1 MKRIWFVTGTT
12 RGMGVEI
19 VKAAIQQGDSVIAT
33 GRSLSKLKALYANL
47 PSDQI
52 ELVEL
57 DIRDEQQVKTAV
69 EIGLK
74 RFGQIDVL
82 VNNAGYPLLGRFEE
96 ATAEQIQQQFATNVF
111 GTSNVLRT
119 VLPIMR
125 QQRSGHIINTS
136 SIAGVKAVANA
147 VFYSASKFAVEAMTL
162 ALAEEVAP
170 FGIQVT
176 AIEPGFFRT
185 EFLSDR
191 SADYGSVE
199 ISDYPVS
206 SNARSTFGAADG
218 TQQGDPSK
226 LAQVVMQLAD
236 MQQPPR
242 QLLIGNDAIEFVMP
256 TLTAHLDE
264 IQSFQKLTR
273 STDY

>member
-19 VKAAIQQGDSVIAT
+19 IKAAIQQGDSVIAT
-33 GRSLSKLKALYANL
+33 GKSLSKLKAIYSNL
-47 PSDQI
+47 PSNQI

-74 RFGQIDVL
+74 RFGQIDIL

-96 ATAEQIQQQFATNVF
+96 VTAAQIEQQFATNVF
-111 GTSNVLRT
+111 GTSNVLRA

-125 QQRSGHIINTS
+125 QQRSGHVINTS

-147 VFYSASKFAVEAMTL
+147 VFYSASKFAVEAISL
-162 ALAEEVAP
+162 ALLDEVSP
-170 FGIQVT
+170 FGIKVT

-185 EFLSDR
+185 EFLSESSTQYGTQLHD
-191 SADYGSVE
+191 DYEALGNTKFLMS
-199 ISDYPVS
+199 
-206 SNARSTFGAADG
+206 AADG
-218 TQQGDPSK
+218 QQQGSPAK
-226 LAQVVMQLAD
+226 LAQVVMQLAAMD
-236 MQQPPR
+236 NPPK
-242 QLLIGNDAIEFVMP
+242 QLLIGNDAIDYVMP

-264 IQSFQKLTR
+264 IKQYEALTR

>member
-33 GRSLSKLKALYANL
+33 GRSLSKLKALYSNL

-52 ELVEL
+52 ELVGL

-96 ATAEQIQQQFATNVF
+96 ATAEQIQQQFSTNVF
-111 GTSNVLRT
+111 GTAHVLRA
-119 VLPIMR
+119 VLPHMR
-125 QQRSGHIINTS
+125 KQRSGYIINTS
-136 SIAGVKAVANA
+136 SIAGVKSVPNA
-147 VFYSASKFAVEAMTL
+147 TFYSASKFAVEAISL
-162 ALAEEVAP
+162 ALLDEVAP
-170 FGIQVT
+170 FGIKVT

-185 EFLSDR
+185 EFLSEH
-191 SADYGSVE
+191 SAEYGMQLHNDYEALGNTKALMS
-199 ISDYPVS
+199 
-206 SNARSTFGAADG
+206 AADG
-218 TQQGDPSK
+218 QQQGSPAK
-226 LAQVVMQLAD
+226 LAQVVMQVAAMD
-236 MQQPPR
+236 NPPK
-242 QLLIGNDAIEFVMP
+242 QLLIGNDAIDYVMP
-256 TLTAHLDE
+256 TLTSHLDE
-264 IQSFQKLTR
+264 IKQHEALTR

>member
-19 VKAAIQQGDSVIAT
+19 VKAAIQQGDSVIVT
-33 GRSLSKLKALYANL
+33 GRSLSKLKAIYSNL

-96 ATAEQIQQQFATNVF
+96 VTAAQIEQQFATNVF
-111 GTSNVLRT
+111 GTSNVLRK
-119 VLPIMR
+119 VLPVMR

-136 SIAGVKAVANA
+136 SIAGVKAVANG
-147 VFYSASKFAVEAMTL
+147 VFYSASKFAVEAISL
-162 ALAEEVAP
+162 ALLDEVAP
-170 FGIQVT
+170 FGIKVT

-185 EFLSDR
+185 EFLSE
-191 SADYGSVE
+191 SSTEYGTQLHKDYEALGNTKALMS
-199 ISDYPVS
+199 
-206 SNARSTFGAADG
+206 AADG
-218 TQQGDPSK
+218 QQQGSPAK
-226 LAQVVMQLAD
+226 LAQVVMQVAAMD
-236 MQQPPR
+236 NPPK
-242 QLLIGNDAIEFVMP
+242 QLLIGNDTIDYVMSA
-256 TLTAHLDE
+256 LTSHLDE
-264 IQSFQKLTR
+264 IKQHETLTR

>member
-12 RGMGVEI
+12 RGMGGEI

-33 GRSLSKLKALYANL
+33 GRSLSKLKAIYSNV

-69 EIGLK
+69 EIGIK
-74 RFGQIDVL
+74 RFGRINVL

-96 ATAEQIQQQFATNVF
+96 VTAAQIEQQFATNVF
-111 GTSNVLRT
+111 GTSNVLRA

-125 QQRSGHIINTS
+125 QQRLGHIINTS
-136 SIAGVKAVANA
+136 SIAGVKAVSNA
-147 VFYSASKFAVEAMTL
+147 VFYSASKFAVEAISL
-162 ALAEEVAP
+162 ALLDEVAL
-170 FGIQVT
+170 FGIKVT

-185 EFLSDR
+185 EFLSEH
-191 SADYGSVE
+191 SAEYGMQLHDDYEALGNTKALMS
-199 ISDYPVS
+199 
-206 SNARSTFGAADG
+206 AADG
-218 TQQGDPSK
+218 QQQGSPAK
-226 LAQVVMQLAD
+226 LAQVVMQVAAMD
-236 MQQPPR
+236 NPPK
-242 QLLIGNDAIEFVMP
+242 QLLIGNDAIDYVMP
-256 TLTAHLDE
+256 TLTSHLDE
-264 IQSFQKLTR
+264 IKQHEALTR

>member
-33 GRSLSKLKALYANL
+33 GRSLSKLKAIYSNV

-69 EIGLK
+69 EIGIK
-74 RFGQIDVL
+74 RFGRINVL

-96 ATAEQIQQQFATNVF
+96 VTAAQIEQQFATNVF
-111 GTSNVLRT
+111 GTSNVLRA

-125 QQRSGHIINTS
+125 QQRLGHIINTS
-136 SIAGVKAVANA
+136 SIAGVKAVSNA
-147 VFYSASKFAVEAMTL
+147 VFYSASKFAVEAISL
-162 ALAEEVAP
+162 ALLDEVAL
-170 FGIQVT
+170 FGIKVT

-185 EFLSDR
+185 EFLSEH
-191 SADYGSVE
+191 SAEYGMQLHDDYEALGNTKALMS
-199 ISDYPVS
+199 
-206 SNARSTFGAADG
+206 AADG
-218 TQQGDPSK
+218 QQQGSPAK
-226 LAQVVMQLAD
+226 LAQVVMQVAAMD
-236 MQQPPR
+236 NPPK
-242 QLLIGNDAIEFVMP
+242 QLLIGNDAIDYVMP
-256 TLTAHLDE
+256 TLTSHLDE
-264 IQSFQKLTR
+264 IKQHEALTR

>member
-19 VKAAIQQGDSVIAT
+19 VKAAVQQGDFVVAT
-33 GRSLSKLKALYANL
+33 GRSLKQLRDHYAQL
-47 PSDQI
+47 PSDSI

-57 DIRDEQQVKTAV
+57 DISDEKQVKVAV
-69 EIGLK
+69 EIAIK
-74 RFGQIDVL
+74 RFGRIDIL

-96 ATAEQIQQQFATNVF
+96 ATAEQIQRQFATNVF
-111 GTSNVLRT
+111 GTAHVLRA
-119 VLPIMR
+119 VLPHMR
-125 QQRSGHIINTS
+125 KQRSGYVINTS
-136 SIAGVKAVANA
+136 SIAGVKAVPNA
-147 VFYSASKFAVEAMTL
+147 TFYSASKFAVEAITL

-170 FGIQVT
+170 FGIKVT

-185 EFLSDR
+185 EFLSDQ

-199 ISDYPVS
+199 ITDYPS
-206 SNARSTFGAADG
+206 ENNARSTFGAADG
-218 TQQGDPSK
+218 TQQGSPAK
-226 LAQVVMQLAD
+226 LAQVVMQVAD
-236 MQQPPR
+236 MENPPK

-256 TLTAHLDE
+256 TLTGHLDE
-264 IQSFQKLTR
+264 IKQYEALTR

>member
-33 GRSLSKLKALYANL
+33 GRSLSKLKAIYSNL

-74 RFGQIDVL
+74 RFGRIDVL

-96 ATAEQIQQQFATNVF
+96 VTAAQIEQQFATNVF

-147 VFYSASKFAVEAMTL
+147 VFYSASKFAVEAISL
-162 ALAEEVAP
+162 ALLDEVAP
-170 FGIQVT
+170 FGIKVT

-185 EFLSDR
+185 EFLSEH
-191 SADYGSVE
+191 SAEYGMQLHDDYEALGNTKALMS
-199 ISDYPVS
+199 
-206 SNARSTFGAADG
+206 AADG
-218 TQQGDPSK
+218 QQQGSPAK
-226 LAQVVMQLAD
+226 LAQVVMQVAAMD
-236 MQQPPR
+236 NPPK
-242 QLLIGNDAIEFVMP
+242 QLLIGNDAIDYVMP
-256 TLTAHLDE
+256 TLTSHLDE
-264 IQSFQKLTR
+264 IKQHETLTR

>member
-19 VKAAIQQGDSVIAT
+19 VKAAILKGDSVIAT
-33 GRSLSKLKALYANL
+33 GRSLSKLPELYSKL

-57 DIRDEQQVKTAV
+57 DIRHEQQVKRAV

-74 RFGQIDVL
+74 RFGHIDVL

-96 ATAEQIQQQFATNVF
+96 ATTEQIQQQFSTNVF
-111 GTSNVLRT
+111 GTAHVLRA
-119 VLPIMR
+119 VLPHMR
-125 QQRSGHIINTS
+125 KQRSGYIMNTS
-136 SIAGVKAVANA
+136 SIAGVKSVPNA
-147 VFYSASKFAVEAMTL
+147 TFYSASKFAVEAMTL
-162 ALAEEVAP
+162 ALADEVES
-170 FGIQVT
+170 FGIKVT

-185 EFLSDR
+185 EFLSDC
-191 SADYGSVE
+191 SADYGSVD
-199 ISDYPVS
+199 ISDYPAS
-206 SNARSTFGAADG
+206 SNARSTFGTADG
-218 TQQGDPSK
+218 TQPGDPSK
-226 LAQVVMQLAD
+226 LAQVVLQLAD
-236 MQQPPR
+236 MEHPPR

-256 TLTAHLDE
+256 TLKFHLDE
-264 IQSFQKLTR
+264 IHEFEKLTR

>member
-1 MKRIWFVTGTT
+1 MKRIWFVTGAT

-33 GRSLSKLKALYANL
+33 GRSLSKLKAIYSNL

-96 ATAEQIQQQFATNVF
+96 VTAAQIERQFATNVF
-111 GTSNVLRT
+111 GTSNVLRA

-125 QQRSGHIINTS
+125 EQRSGHIINTS

-147 VFYSASKFAVEAMTL
+147 VFYSASKFAVEAISL
-162 ALAEEVAP
+162 ALLDEVAP
-170 FGIQVT
+170 FGIKVT

-185 EFLSDR
+185 EFLSEHSTEYGMQLHD
-191 SADYGSVE
+191 DYEVLGNTKSLM
-199 ISDYPVS
+199 S
-206 SNARSTFGAADG
+206 AADG
-218 TQQGDPSK
+218 QQQGSPAK
-226 LAQVVMQLAD
+226 LAQVVMQVAA
-236 MQQPPR
+236 MNNPPK
-242 QLLIGNDAIEFVMP
+242 QLLIGNDAIDYVIP

-264 IQSFQKLTR
+264 IKQHEALTR

>member
-33 GRSLSKLKALYANL
+33 GRSLSKLKALYSNF

-96 ATAEQIQQQFATNVF
+96 VTAAQIEQQFATNVF

-119 VLPIMR
+119 VLPVMR

-147 VFYSASKFAVEAMTL
+147 VFYSASKFAVEAISL
-162 ALAEEVAP
+162 ALLDEVAP
-170 FGIQVT
+170 LGIKVT

-185 EFLSDR
+185 EFLSEY
-191 SADYGSVE
+191 SAEYGMQLHDDYE
-199 ISDYPVS
+199 AL
-206 SNARSTFGAADG
+206 SNTKALMSAADG
-218 TQQGDPSK
+218 QQQGSPAK
-226 LAQVVMQLAD
+226 LAQVVMQVAAMD
-236 MQQPPR
+236 NPPK
-242 QLLIGNDAIEFVMP
+242 QLLIGNDAIDYVMP
-256 TLTAHLDE
+256 TLTSHLDE
-264 IQSFQKLTR
+264 IKQHEALTR

>member
-33 GRSLSKLKALYANL
+33 GRSLSKLKAIYSNL

-74 RFGQIDVL
+74 RFSRIDVL
-82 VNNAGYPLLGRFEE
+82 VNNAGFPLLGRFEE
-96 ATAEQIQQQFATNVF
+96 VIAAQIEQQFATNVF
-111 GTSNVLRT
+111 GTSNVLRA

-147 VFYSASKFAVEAMTL
+147 VFYSASKFAVEAISL
-162 ALAEEVAP
+162 ALLDEVAP
-170 FGIQVT
+170 FGIKVT

-185 EFLSDR
+185 EFLSG
-191 SADYGSVE
+191 SSTQYGTQLHKDYEALGNTKALMS
-199 ISDYPVS
+199 
-206 SNARSTFGAADG
+206 AADG
-218 TQQGDPSK
+218 QQQGSPAK
-226 LAQVVMQLAD
+226 LAQVVMQVAAMD
-236 MQQPPR
+236 NPPK
-242 QLLIGNDAIEFVMP
+242 QLLIGNDAIDYVMP
-256 TLTAHLDE
+256 TLTSHLDE
-264 IQSFQKLTR
+264 IKQHEALTR

>member
-96 ATAEQIQQQFATNVF
+96 ATAEQIQQQFSTNVF
-111 GTSNVLRT
+111 GTAHVLRA
-119 VLPIMR
+119 VLPHMR
-125 QQRSGHIINTS
+125 KQKSGYIINTS
-136 SIAGVKAVANA
+136 SIAGVKSVPNA
-147 VFYSASKFAVEAMTL
+147 TFYSASKFAVEAMTL

-236 MQQPPR
+236 MQPPPR

-256 TLTAHLDE
+256 TLNAHLDE